1 MNFSAVF
8 DDDGVLLREYTLI
21 LLMIHNFRREYEPK

>member
-8 DDDGVLLREYTLI
+8 DEDGVLLREYTLI
-21 LLMIHNFRREYEPK
+21 LLMIH